1 MSHENPLQPQLQD
14 CNRSYPPSYQSAAYH
29 NWRYTTTSNLVQLR
43 SMASVQLVIVS
54 EWVPIFS
61 RKVLRGHALSGPF
74 AEYKELHNLTDVFMI
89 NAVSRIHASES
100 SFPSEHALLNDVL
113 WLEALFPRDREIS
126 KLITLLRRKYSTAE
140 DVAAVF
146 GQFAVREE
154 LSKVGFAR
162 LLG

>member
-1 MSHENPLQPQLQD
+1 MEIHDNIKS
-14 CNRSYPPSYQSAAYH
+14 RTVAFYGVGAACH
-29 NWRYTTTSNLVQLR
+29 RVRVGSKFFSQGLPWPCT
-43 SMASVQLVIVS
+43 
-54 EWVPIFS
+54 EW
-61 RKVLRGHALSGPF
+61 LSGPF

-126 KLITLLRRKYSTAE
+126 KLVTLLRKKYSTAE